1 MRRSLALELIAC
13 YLLILSVQVQARQ
26 VYQLGGHAGFPW
38 SEMGSLVFLDVNKV
52 PGGIHP
58 FSTELSH
65 DLATTLLERGG
76 DVGPSQG
83 AGDLP
88 NNWLTDRFLLL
99 DGDPTTAFVHEPMM
113 NIYSS
118 PGVRQWYSW
127 DMRLDLG
134 APFPVER
141 IRIHARPDHPENL
154 IREYRLWVNDGS
166 EKTRTEFGDPIW
178 TLLKQETDNLKVV
191 IDLDIEPQIIR
202 HIYLRPWETGQTWE
216 VSELEAFGQG
226 FVPTAS
232 FVSEPIDLGATASLG
247 RIWWQGQRDPG
258 AKILIQTRSG
268 HDTDPVLYWRKTGI
282 GDQQVTFDEKG
293 QRLTQDAYESLAPV
307 KRGEITQDLDNWSVW
322 QTYAFE
328 EGLEGTRLL
337 SPSPRR
343 YLQLRIEFSS
353 EGPNGG
359 WIDSLRFEYSQ
370 PPVVQEAIG
379 EIHPLTVEAAVPTR
393 FTYMVWSRL
402 ASGQGGFNALEL
414 RTLAQVEAIEAVR
427 IDGETV
433 AFSVD
438 QEEEHRL
445 LIHFPRIA
453 QDQTLLEVD
462 LLARVF
468 RYGTAFSGAVL
479 DTDVD
484 EVGLEVTPG
493 DAVEAV
499 LSDGL
504 NVRTTL
510 AGSLLEGVEVGPNPF
525 SPNGDGV
532 NDRLAIT
539 YALLRLTEAVPL
551 QVELFDLSGRR
562 VRLLDRSTGGSA
574 FYTAEW
580 DGRDEANDLVHPGLY
595 LYRIVV
601 EAESGKEEKIGHV
614 AVVY

>member
-1 MRRSLALELIAC
+1 MRQLSALSV
-13 YLLILSVQVQARQ
+13 LILLWTVPSQARQ
-26 VYQLGGHAGFPW
+26 VYQFGGHGGFPW
-38 SEMGSLVFLDVNKV
+38 SETGSLVFLDVNKV
-52 PGGIHP
+52 PGGIQP
-58 FSTELSH
+58 FSAELSH
-65 DLATTLLERGG
+65 DLTTSMLERGG
-76 DVGPSQG
+76 YLGPPFDDYISAHWEQ
-83 AGDLP
+83 
-88 NNWLTDRFLLL
+88 DRFLLL
-99 DGDPTTAFVHEPMM
+99 DGDPTTAFVHAPMI
-113 NIYSS
+113 NIYASA
-118 PGVRQWYSW
+118 GVRRWYTVP
-127 DMRLDLG
+127 MFFDLG

-141 IRIHARPDHPENL
+141 IRIHIRPDHAENL

-166 EKTRTEFGDPIW
+166 EETQNEFGDPIW

-191 IDLDIEPQIIR
+191 VDLDIEPQIIR

-216 VSELEAFGQG
+216 ISELEAFGQG

-232 FVSEPIDLGATASLG
+232 FVSEPIDLGAAASLG

-268 HDTDPVLYWRKTGI
+268 HDEDPELYWRKTGI
-282 GDQQVTFDEKG
+282 GDQEMPVDERG
-293 QRLTQDAYESLAPV
+293 QRLTQEGYESLIPDM
-307 KRGEITQDLDNWSVW
+307 KGEITQDLDNWSVW

-343 YLQLRIEFSS
+343 YVQLRIEFFS
-353 EGPNGG
+353 GGRDGG

-370 PPVVQEAIG
+370 PPVVQAAIG
-379 EIHPLTVEAAVPTR
+379 EIYPLTVEAAVSSR

-402 ASGQGGFNALEL
+402 SSGQGGFNALEL
-414 RTLAQVEAIEAVR
+414 RTLAQVDAIEAVR
-427 IDGETV
+427 IDRETV

-438 QEEEHRL
+438 QAVEEPHRL
-445 LIHFPRIA
+445 LVHFPRIV

-462 LLARVF
+462 LRARVF
-468 RYGTAFSGAVL
+468 RYGTAFSGAVW
-479 DTDVD
+479 DTEVD

-493 DAVEAV
+493 DAVETV
-499 LSDGL
+499 LGDGL

-510 AGSLLEGVEVGPNPF
+510 AGSLLGGVEVGPNPF

-532 NDRLAIT
+532 NDRLGIT

-551 QVELFDLSGRR
+551 RVEIFDLSGRR
-562 VRLLDRSTGGSA
+562 VRLLGSGTGGSA
-574 FYTAEW
+574 FYTVEW
-580 DGRDEANDLVHPGLY
+580 DGRDDGHDLVRPGLY

-614 AVVY
+614 VVVY